1 MTTLI
6 ISIYNYQIL
15 LVKSIFLLVSYSKCR
30 GNPPHPVLTPPTKRG
45 GGGGEYKPIENC
57 AKKRRIGNLHGHL
70 RTRIVIEVTSAT
82 SSLEIEGVKDRDGQ
96 TGPTDQSIK
105 IEGGKWVK

>member
-1 MTTLI
+1 M
-6 ISIYNYQIL
+6 SWEPPPP
-15 LVKSIFLLVSYSKCR
+15 SSH
-30 GNPPHPVLTPPTKRG
+30 PPHEK

-96 TGPTDQSIK
+96 IGPTDQSIK
-105 IEGGKWVK
+105 IEGGTWVK